1 MLNTYRNDI
10 NLFVQRIDAA
20 VKAAADHPEVDADKI
35 GIIGYCFGETFLPA
49 CLFCHVI
56 ISLYLPTHMQA

>member
-20 VKAAADHPEVDADKI
+20 VKAAADRPEVDADKI
-35 GIIGYCFGETFLPA
+35 GIIGYCFGETFFA
-49 CLFCHVI
+49 CMLI
-56 ISLYLPTHMQA
+56 LSYIS